1 MVVEFLLIAISLAMD
16 ALAVS
21 ISKGLASRTGRLKIA
36 LVCGLWF
43 GAFHFLM
50 PLLGYLLGTTFV
62 GYVQSIS
69 KWIATGI
76 LAIVGAHMI
85 VAANDD
91 EDDNTDGASIKPIVM
106 FFCAVA
112 TSIDAFAVGISF
124 ATLNVDVMLG
134 SIIIGVV
141 AFALSF
147 LGVFIGA
154 QFQSVL
160 GKRAE
165 QAGGVVLILIALKI
179 LFFG

>member
-1 MVVEFLLIAISLAMD
+1 MVVEFLLIAVSLAMD

-21 ISKGLASRTGRLKIA
+21 ISKGLVSSTGRLKIA
-36 LVCGLWF
+36 ISCGLWF
-43 GAFHFLM
+43 GLFQFIM

-69 KWIATGI
+69 KWVAAGI
-76 LAIVGAHMI
+76 LGVVGAHMI
-85 VAANDD
+85 VAANED
-91 EDDNTDGASIKPIVM
+91 ETNTDGDSIKPLVM

-124 ATLNVDVMLG
+124 ATLNVDVLLG

-141 AFALSF
+141 AFILSF
-147 LGVFIGA
+147 AGVFVGA
-154 QFQSVL
+154 QFQNVL

-165 QAGGVVLILIALKI
+165 QAGGVVLILIAIKI
-179 LFFG
+179 LVIG